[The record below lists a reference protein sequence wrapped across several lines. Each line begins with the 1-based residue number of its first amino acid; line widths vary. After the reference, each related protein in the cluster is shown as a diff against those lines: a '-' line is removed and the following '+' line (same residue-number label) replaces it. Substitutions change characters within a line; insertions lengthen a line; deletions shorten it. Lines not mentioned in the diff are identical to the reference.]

1 MFNHMDKSGISDQW
15 SESVNN
21 KFYTKYSNGKII
33 LICMNCFKKEEFDS
47 EQEAFD
53 KGWDCPPFFTQ
64 VITCSD
70 CSSAEFLLKCEKE

>member
-1 MFNHMDKSGISDQW
+1 M
-15 SESVNN
+15 NN
-21 KFYTKYSNGKII
+21 NFYTKFSNGKII
-33 LICMNCFKKEEFDS
+33 LICMNCGKKEEFDN

-70 CSSAEFLLKCEKE
+70 CSSAEYLIKNLEK